1 MARCFFAMFVHVTC
15 VFRVLVV
22 IFYCS
27 CMGRDFWSEHRTKQ
41 TARSATGGVAPRKGL
56 AVAAARVLVSA
67 TGGLARPEG
76 IVGNYNNLLHRR
88 IPVV

>member
-15 VFRVLVV
+15 VFRVLR
-22 IFYCS
+22 
-27 CMGRDFWSEHRTKQ
+27 RDFLSQHRTKQ
-41 TARSATGGVAPRKGL
+41 TAWMATGGVAPRKCL

-76 IVGNYNNLLHRR
+76 IVGNYNTLSA
-88 IPVV
+88 

>member
-1 MARCFFAMFVHVTC
+1 MARCFFAMFVHVTR

-22 IFYCS
+22 TFCCS
-27 CMGRDFWSEHRTKQ
+27 CMGRDFLSEHRTKQ
-41 TARSATGGVAPRKGL
+41 TARMATGGMAPRKCL

-76 IVGNYNNLLHRR
+76 IVRSYNNCC
-88 IPVV
+88 I